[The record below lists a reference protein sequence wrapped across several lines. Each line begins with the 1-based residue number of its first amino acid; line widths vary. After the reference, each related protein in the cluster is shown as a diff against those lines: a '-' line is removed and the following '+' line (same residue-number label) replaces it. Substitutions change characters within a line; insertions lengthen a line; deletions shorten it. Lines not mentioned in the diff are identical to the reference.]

1 MRLFIQGRDM
11 LAQTFQ
17 DLWAHKLR
25 SFLTM
30 FGITWGVMALLLLG
44 AIGEGAR
51 QGRRK
56 ELAEWGTDM
65 IFVWGGRISSAAG
78 AGLTER
84 WLQLTDDDCR
94 AIEERCPAVRTCSPV
109 LYRGNL
115 RVESVSNNINATA
128 IGVWPAFSGMRF
140 LPLAE
145 GRFINQGDLA
155 EGRTVA
161 VLGDYVYQQL
171 FPAGRSVGRQIR
183 LNQIPFDVVGR
194 LAPIGREG
202 QSGANSEIFLPFET
216 MLRYFPPWLVSTYPR
231 IVSHLLVQPVT
242 AERHLEAVEQF
253 RAVLAQRH
261 GIDPKD
267 RDAIEEGDTIAN
279 VERIHKILRAMDF
292 FLGSVGVITL
302 ALGAIGVMNIMLVSV
317 TERTHEIGVRKALG
331 ATSRDILV
339 LFLLEGL
346 TITIISGGGG
356 LLLGWGISQGLR
368 QGPMPEGF
376 APPTITWPLGLLA
389 FAVLSLVAIGA
400 ALIPARRAALLSPV
414 EAIRYEV

>member
-145 GRFINQGDLA
+145 GRFINQGD
-155 EGRTVA
+155 
-161 VLGDYVYQQL
+161 Q
-171 FPAGRSVGRQIR
+171 
-183 LNQIPFDVVGR
+183 
-194 LAPIGREG
+194 IGR
-202 QSGANSEIFLPFET
+202 AH
-216 MLRYFPPWLVSTYPR
+216 V
-231 IVSHLLVQPVT
+231 
-242 AERHLEAVEQF
+242 
-253 RAVLAQRH
+253 
-261 GIDPKD
+261 
-267 RDAIEEGDTIAN
+267 
-279 VERIHKILRAMDF
+279 
-292 FLGSVGVITL
+292 
-302 ALGAIGVMNIMLVSV
+302 
-317 TERTHEIGVRKALG
+317 
-331 ATSRDILV
+331 
-339 LFLLEGL
+339 
-346 TITIISGGGG
+346 
-356 LLLGWGISQGLR
+356 
-368 QGPMPEGF
+368 
-376 APPTITWPLGLLA
+376 
-389 FAVLSLVAIGA
+389 
-400 ALIPARRAALLSPV
+400 
-414 EAIRYEV
+414 